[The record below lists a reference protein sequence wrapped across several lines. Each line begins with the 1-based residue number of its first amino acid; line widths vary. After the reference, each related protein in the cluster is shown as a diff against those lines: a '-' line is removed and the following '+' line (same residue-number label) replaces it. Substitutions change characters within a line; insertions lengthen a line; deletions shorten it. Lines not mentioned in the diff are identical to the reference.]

1 MVMETTTR
9 DGWGGPI
16 GAADGY
22 RTLQSF
28 QLSLH
33 PPDHDAVS
41 CESPAQE
48 SLQQVEPGA
57 RHTPGVSIFEDAVKS
72 ARRAIP
78 QSTDTGEMVDEL
90 KLKLTVDLSHTHLE
104 DIPPEVVDI
113 LKRDVDK

>member
-1 MVMETTTR
+1 MEPTSG
-9 DGWGGPI
+9 DGWGGPL
-16 GAADGY
+16 GAFDGY
-22 RTLQSF
+22 RALQSF

-33 PPDHDAVS
+33 PPDHDAIS

-57 RHTPGVSIFEDAVKS
+57 HQTRGVSIFKDAVET
-72 ARRAIP
+72 ARKAIP
-78 QSTDTGEMVDEL
+78 QPTDTGEIIDEL